1 MSAGTRRGPRL
12 RPREQT
18 PRPPLRG
25 ALGTAV
31 GGLAPPAG
39 AQQTRVVDVVEVSG
53 YIDPVVADFLGD
65 TIRQAEQDDV
75 VALVIQLNSPG
86 DLLPDDEMEALAR
99 RVGESRVP
107 IAVWVGPS
115 GAEATGGAARIVSEA
130 DLA

>member
-12 RPREQT
+12 RPRVAMARAT
-18 PRPPLRG
+18 LLATAFG
-25 ALGTAV
+25 LLAL
-31 GGLAPPAG
+31 PAG

-99 RVGESRVP
+99 RVGESQVP

-115 GAEATGGAARIVSEA
+115 GAEAT
-130 DLA
+130 